1 MIATQIAPIPL
12 SKRPEFVYLVISR
25 LFAGLAGI
33 ALATT
38 LGLQVYRLTRD
49 PLAIGLMGLIEA
61 VPALSLALF
70 GGYIADHYDRRKIT
84 LVTSV
89 IIAACVAA
97 VLFFSLNTDRFG
109 ILSLY
114 VLIFIY
120 GLAAGFNRPAFS
132 AFEQQIIPNDQV
144 ARATSV
150 LSSVSLTGSLIGGPL
165 AGFLIDSFGRDR
177 VDTHGIPA
185 AYALAL
191 VLLSLSFICVALIK
205 PRPMPTPTA
214 GENIWQSLRAGLRF
228 VFHSQPL
235 VGSMALDLFAVLFGG
250 AMALLPIFAEDILQ
264 VGATGLGWLRTAP
277 SLGALVVMLWATR
290 RPPTHNAGRNLLLAV
305 AAFGVSFLVFALSQN
320 FWLSMLALFF
330 SGLFDGVSMIIRG
343 VIVRVMSPE
352 AMRGRIAAVTWMFIG
367 ASNEVGAFESGV
379 AAKFLGTAPS
389 VFWGAIVTLLVVA
402 VVAVTLPKLRNLKLS
417 GAEAVPE

>member
-250 AMALLPIFAEDILQ
+250 AM
-264 VGATGLGWLRTAP
+264 RRCP
-277 SLGALVVMLWATR
+277 SLPKIFCRSGPPAWAGCA
-290 RPPTHNAGRNLLLAV
+290 RPPRWARSWLCCGPRAGRPRTMPGEIYCWPSPRLGSASSCLRSHRTSGCPCWPCSS
-305 AAFGVSFLVFALSQN
+305 AACSMVSA
-320 FWLSMLALFF
+320 
-330 SGLFDGVSMIIRG
+330 
-343 VIVRVMSPE
+343 
-352 AMRGRIAAVTWMFIG
+352 
-367 ASNEVGAFESGV
+367 
-379 AAKFLGTAPS
+379 
-389 VFWGAIVTLLVVA
+389 
-402 VVAVTLPKLRNLKLS
+402 
-417 GAEAVPE
+417 